1 VSICV
6 TWSNFVYCTYNVCF
20 VFMMSVTEMK
30 EVKLNGEGC
39 VSKKIERLFF
49 YSVGHVGIAC
59 IICTNMMSA
68 PKQYYFWH

>member
-1 VSICV
+1 
-6 TWSNFVYCTYNVCF
+6 
-20 VFMMSVTEMK
+20 MMSVTEMK